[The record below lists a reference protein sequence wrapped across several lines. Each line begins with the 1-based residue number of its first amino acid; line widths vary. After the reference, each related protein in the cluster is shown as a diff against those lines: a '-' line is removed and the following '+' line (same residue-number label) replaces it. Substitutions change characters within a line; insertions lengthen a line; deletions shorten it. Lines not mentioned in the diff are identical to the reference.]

1 MGTDLTPN
9 LGLAW
14 DLVADNDLP
23 GKWSLKPEDTASFL
37 PGVELKLQNPS

>member
-1 MGTDLTPN
+1 MTPN

-14 DLVADNDLP
+14 DLDADNDRP